1 MKSREVK
8 TFKCNLNNDD
18 YYTVKVI
25 GLYDDELETIITLEE
40 DVAEDPHGETYWVLG
55 GEFDEE
61 LEMYKTITLKKW

>member
-1 MKSREVK
+1 MNSREVK

-25 GLYDDELETIITLEE
+25 GLYDDELETTITLED
-40 DVAEDPHGETYWVLG
+40 DVAEDSHGETYWILG

>member
-1 MKSREVK
+1 MNSREVK

-25 GLYDDELETIITLEE
+25 GLYEDELETTITLEE
-40 DVAEDPHGETYWVLG
+40 DIAEDSHGETYWVLG
-55 GEFDEE
+55 GEFDDE

>member
-1 MKSREVK
+1 MNSREVK

-25 GLYDDELETIITLEE
+25 GLYDNELETTITLEE
-40 DVAEDPHGETYWVLG
+40 DVAEDLHGETYWVLG